1 MGWSQPRAQ
10 DSAWYSAGACLSQQG
25 LTLFPPWTESPLK
38 ESMCAQV
45 SGRTSSFTEH
55 LMGRGRGGLSHHILH
70 SNPLRTFTKH
80 SCSPKAP
87 GPHNA
92 QPYWFPL
99 LLQFPPRNVFC
110 HWNMPMSISPNL
122 LFLSLL
128 SYCQLPIKAAYRH
141 VQCSPPDELSPLPPG
156 MC

>member
-1 MGWSQPRAQ
+1 MKDVYGLEPAKSPGQ
-10 DSAWYSAGACLSQQG
+10 CLVLSRCMPELAG

-70 SNPLRTFTKH
+70 SNPLRTFTRH

-99 LLQFPPRNVFC
+99 LLHFPSQKC
-110 HWNMPMSISPNL
+110 I
-122 LFLSLL
+122 LSLEHAHEHFTQP
-128 SYCQLPIKAAYRH
+128 SLP
-141 VQCSPPDELSPLPPG
+141 LSPLLLPTTNQSSLQTRAVFSPR
-156 MC
+156 